1 MTDESPAGR
10 QPLPQPSRA
19 GRLKDGRSEATA
31 PSSRAGWLV
40 PTALI
45 VLGAVP
51 VVAGAVR
58 LTELAGGAAI
68 TPENGRFFAAPLPV
82 VLHIIGA
89 CVYSVLGA
97 FQFAAGF
104 RRRRPGWHRVAGR
117 LLVPCGLLAALAG
130 LWMSLFY
137 PRPEG
142 DGALLA
148 GFRLVFGAA
157 MVLSLAL
164 GLAAIRRRDV
174 AGHRAWMVRGYA
186 IGLGAGT
193 QAVVL
198 ALWFLLIG
206 TPGEISRALLL
217 GGSWVINLAVAER
230 IIRGGTRPSQDRWTR
245 LVS

>member
-1 MTDESPAGR
+1 MASAVTIEGMTDESTAGR
-10 QPLPQPSRA
+10 SPFPQPPRA
-19 GRLKDGRSEATA
+19 GRSESGTA
-31 PSSRAGWLV
+31 SSRAAWLV

-82 VLHIIGA
+82 VLHIITA

-117 LLVPCGLLAALAG
+117 LLVPCGLVAALAG
-130 LWMSLFY
+130 LWMSLFH

-142 DGALLA
+142 DGELLA

-164 GLAAIRRRDV
+164 GLVAIRRRDV
-174 AGHRAWMVRGYA
+174 VRHRAWMVRGYA

-198 ALWFLLIG
+198 ALGFLLIG
-206 TPGEISRALLL
+206 TPGEISRALLM
-217 GGSWVINLAVAER
+217 GGGWLINLAVAEW
-230 IIRGGTRPSQDRWTR
+230 IIRGRGARPMP
-245 LVS
+245 